1 MIKNKKLWED
11 FEIELIKNEKIDY
24 KKNFKIFN
32 ELYKLAKSLN
42 KFKFDYLEDI
52 EYDIKYALV
61 INGVRKNEVR
71 KKWKQLNFSKK

>member
-1 MIKNKKLWED
+1 MIKNKKIWED

-32 ELYKLAKSLN
+32 ELYELAKSLN

-61 INGVRKNEVR
+61 INGVRKNGVR
-71 KKWKQLNFSKK
+71 KKWKQPNS

>member
-1 MIKNKKLWED
+1 MIKNKKVWED
-11 FEIELIKNEKIDY
+11 FEIEIIKNEKINY

-71 KKWKQLNFSKK
+71 KKWKQPNS

>member
-1 MIKNKKLWED
+1 MIKNKKVWED
-11 FEIELIKNEKIDY
+11 FEIDIIKNEKIDY

-61 INGVRKNEVR
+61 INGVRKNGVR
-71 KKWKQLNFSKK
+71 KNEVKKMG

>member
-1 MIKNKKLWED
+1 MIKNKKVWED

-61 INGVRKNEVR
+61 INGVRKNGVR
-71 KKWKQLNFSKK
+71 KNEVKKMG

>member
-1 MIKNKKLWED
+1 MINNKKVWEN

-71 KKWKQLNFSKK
+71 KKWKQPNS